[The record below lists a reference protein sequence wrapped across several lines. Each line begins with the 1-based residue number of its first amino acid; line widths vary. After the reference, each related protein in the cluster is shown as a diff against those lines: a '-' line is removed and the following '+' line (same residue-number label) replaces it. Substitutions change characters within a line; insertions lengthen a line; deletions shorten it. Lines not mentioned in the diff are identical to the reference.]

1 MAGRRA
7 RGRSDFSAPID
18 EVAPLSY
25 SMMFI
30 HGDFDTVCE
39 AAEYL
44 SLSPADEERA
54 PSDWSVREHWRD
66 RVGDDW
72 VREFRLAEDPR
83 YPGFGTLIQTANP
96 RWIAWIGASYQYVDR
111 IDGRL
116 QSTVARQVV
125 PDYEIV
131 LVNRYPDGEY
141 LAESIP
147 GWQHNWRSRIEFW
160 DSETFIRYQNFD
172 RGWRKIGLELS
183 QSWRLQPV
191 TDWLEGPE
199 YAFPGMEKLRS
210 KKGPL
215 RARFGDEELAAAAAV
230 FGIDLFS
237 KEFYCGP
244 AVTFGVSALADK
256 EFGVADA
263 EQYRDLFLP
272 GWREDPGRGCV
283 RW

>member
-1 MAGRRA
+1 M
-7 RGRSDFSAPID
+7 
-18 EVAPLSY
+18 SY
-25 SMMFI
+25 VIMFI
-30 HGDFDTVCE
+30 HADLDVLCE
-39 AAEYL
+39 FVEASAMGVWP
-44 SLSPADEERA
+44 SGRI
-54 PSDWSVREHWRD
+54 PSDGSLTEIWRD

-72 VREFRLAEDPR
+72 VRDFRLAFDPFQLR
-83 YPGFGTLIQTANP
+83 TDTLIQTANP
-96 RWIAWIGASYQYVDR
+96 RWIAWFGAYYQMVEALESN
-111 IDGRL
+111 L
-116 QSTVARQVV
+116 QSEVARQVV
-125 PDYEIV
+125 SEYEIV
-131 LVNRYPDGEY
+131 LVKRYPDGAY

-147 GWQHNWRSRIEFW
+147 GWQHNRWSRIEFW

-172 RGWRKIGLELS
+172 LGWRKIGLELS
-183 QSWRLQPV
+183 ESWRLQPV
-191 TDWLEGPE
+191 TDWVEGPE

-215 RARFGDEELAAAAAV
+215 RTRFGDEELAAAAAV

-244 AVTFGVSALADK
+244 AVTITTSALADR
-256 EFGVADA
+256 EYGVADA

>member
-1 MAGRRA
+1 M
-7 RGRSDFSAPID
+7 
-18 EVAPLSY
+18 APLSY

-44 SLSPADEERA
+44 SLSPDNEERA
-54 PSDWSVREHWRD
+54 PSDWSVREHWRE
-66 RVGDDW
+66 RIGDDW
-72 VREFRLAEDPR
+72 VREFRLAEDPW
-83 YPGFGTLIQTANP
+83 YPGCETLIQTANP
-96 RWIAWIGASYQYVDR
+96 RWIAWIGASYRYVDS
-111 IDGRL
+111 IEGWL

-131 LVNRYPDGEY
+131 LVRRYPDEAY

-147 GWQHNWRSRIEFW
+147 GWQHNWRSRHDFS
-160 DSETFIRYQNFD
+160 DSATVIRYQNSEP
-172 RGWRKIGLELS
+172 GWHDFGLEWSESL
-183 QSWRLQPV
+183 RFQPV

-215 RARFGDEELAAAAAV
+215 RTRFGDEELAAAAAV

-256 EFGVADA
+256 EYGVADA